1 MKLEL
6 SQQSALQLS
15 LSGSI
20 GSFKVSGGVGGAKNE
35 SLEVKFFLTH
45 VSLDFEA
52 GNTSAILDYL
62 APVREIYDTESLEF
76 DEIMQ
81 RDLDDARVSSELI
94 PYLLDPSSRDLVKIF
109 PPIVVVVLPTQPG
122 SARPADLYPTVT
134 RIAEQKATNGSHN
147 VEITR
152 SGDIGAEVFEFENP
166 IQNGKSNEHDLARLK
181 LNPQSTKLVI
191 VDGQHRAMA
200 LLALYR
206 NLRREW
212 DVNSRR
218 VPYRDYYAEW
228 TEEYIR
234 KFRLDK
240 LSMPVMFC
248 TFPDLNASYKG
259 DYDLKKAARA
269 IFLALNKNAKKV
281 SDSRNRLLDDND
293 LIAVFLR
300 ETLSAIKSETK
311 SHLRIWNIELDQ
323 THDKMKIES
332 PIAISGVNH
341 IYYMIEHSILSDLGD
356 LRGLSVRRRNLWKQ
370 VKLNTT
376 AALERLD
383 GRNKLGVN
391 LANSVTRNSFNLKIS
406 GILSEAFMSRFGLVI
421 LTFLKRFKPYEWH
434 AAATLSLK
442 KQLEVE
448 HLRLK
453 SILFDGQG
461 IYGVFQQHLANLK
474 KNYDAN
480 VYSHSEAEIKT
491 LIERLSLE
499 NAAVERT
506 KTELLSSRAN
516 KFIHNLKD
524 KSNFFKIDE
533 PIPADIRSFVDRLY
547 MNVLSTVAF
556 QTALVSTFIG
566 LFEQQYGLNFWD
578 DKEIDLQGEL
588 DNYLSSIEKLFAP
601 TSTSAFR
608 HLVAVFEGRL
618 DKQDEIWKIAPSN
631 NTFRKVVYPEEM
643 KPDQWPKYRYLL
655 LELWQP
661 LAVQLRDARD
671 REVDK
676 CRHQV
681 MHVHMSRT
689 RDEYLRSEQKFE
701 DTLTAE
707 DTRLIF
713 EMAVSSYR
721 ELLKHI
727 GVPANELPE
736 ARFKAW
742 LKLDA
747 DESQEQDDLD
757 SEDV

>member
-1 MKLEL
+1 MELEL
-6 SQQSALQLS
+6 NQPSGLQLS
-15 LSGSI
+15 LSGSV
-20 GSFKVSGGVGGAKNE
+20 GSFKVSGGVSGVKNE

-45 VSLDFEA
+45 VSLDFES
-52 GNTSAILDYL
+52 GNTSAVLDYL

-109 PPIVVVVLPTQPG
+109 PPIVVVVLPTKPG
-122 SARPADLYPTVT
+122 SSRPADLYPAVT
-134 RIAEQKATNGSHN
+134 KISERKAANGNHN

-152 SGDIGAEVFEFENP
+152 SGEAGAEVFEFENP
-166 IQNGKSNEHDLARLK
+166 IQNGRSNEHDLARLK
-181 LNPQSTKLVI
+181 LNPHSTKLVI

-206 NLRREW
+206 NLRHEW

-218 VPYRDYYAEW
+218 MPYRDYYAEW
-228 TEEYIR
+228 TEDYIR

-248 TFPDLNASYKG
+248 TFPDLNVSYKG

-300 ETLSAIKSETK
+300 DTLSAIKSETK

-323 THDKMKIES
+323 THDKMKIDS

-391 LANSVTRNSFNLKIS
+391 LANSVTRNSFNLKTS
-406 GILSEAFMSRFGLVI
+406 GIISDAFMSRFGSVI
-421 LTFLKRFKPYEWH
+421 LAFLKRFKPYEWH
-434 AAATLSLK
+434 ASATLTLK
-442 KQLEVE
+442 MQLEVD
-448 HLRLK
+448 HLRIK

-491 LIERLSLE
+491 LIERLTLE
-499 NAAVERT
+499 NAAIERY
-506 KTELLSSRAN
+506 KSELLSSRAD

-524 KSNFFKIDE
+524 KSTFFKSDE
-533 PIPADIRSFVDRLY
+533 PIPSDIRSFVDRLY

-566 LFEQQYGLNFWD
+566 LFEQQYGLNFWN
-578 DKEIDLQGEL
+578 DKEIDFQGEL
-588 DNYLSSIEKLFAP
+588 DNYLSSIEILFAP
-601 TSTSAFR
+601 ASTSTFR
-608 HLVAVFEGRL
+608 HLVAVFEGKL
-618 DKQDEIWKIAPSN
+618 DKQDELWKIAPSN

-661 LAVQLRDARD
+661 LADALRDSRD
-671 REVDK
+671 REVEK

-681 MHVHMSRT
+681 MHSHMGRT
-689 RDEYLRSEQKFE
+689 RDEYLRSVQKFE

-707 DTRLIF
+707 DNRLIF
-713 EMAVSSYR
+713 ETAVSRYR

-727 GVPANELPE
+727 GVPAIELTE

-747 DESQEQDDLD
+747 VEPQDQDDLE
-757 SEDV
+757 SEDI

>member
-1 MKLEL
+1 MELEL

-134 RIAEQKATNGSHN
+134 RIAEQKATIGSHN

-152 SGDIGAEVFEFENP
+152 SGDVGAEVFEFENP

-300 ETLSAIKSETK
+300 DTLSAIKSETK

-323 THDKMKIES
+323 THDKMKIDS

-448 HLRLK
+448 HLRIK

-516 KFIHNLKD
+516 KFVHNLKD
-524 KSNFFKIDE
+524 KSTFFKVDE

-588 DNYLSSIEKLFAP
+588 DNYLTSIEKLFAP

-661 LAVQLRDARD
+661 LTVQLRDARD
-671 REVDK
+671 KEVDK

-707 DTRLIF
+707 DTRAIF
-713 EMAVSSYR
+713 EMAASSYR

-727 GVPANELPE
+727 GVPANDLPE